1 MKHDKMVPK
10 ISMIGKERRM
20 KNCSKKLYSDSGI
33 FLCSCGRLIKEDDIP
48 CAFCGN
54 QDVFTVFEGND
65 YSFLCMD
72 FYRKGGEIRCIK

>member
-1 MKHDKMVPK
+1 MVPK
-10 ISMIGKERRM
+10 IGMIGEEGQV
-20 KNCSKKLYSDSGI
+20 KNYSKRLYSDSGI
-33 FLCSCGRLIKEDDIP
+33 FLCSRVRLIKEDDTL

-72 FYRKGGEIRCIK
+72 FHRKGGEIRCIG